1 MIDPLAALTDSPR
14 VVVVDGEIVL
24 MGDRMSVSYTPEAA
38 RELALRLQHVL
49 DGLNG
54 VTEA

>member
-1 MIDPLAALTDSPR
+1 MIDPLAALTGSPR